1 MVGLTPKLDNFT
13 ELCGLLHFL
22 PQPSNILTQISVTF
36 CNSASYHVLPCW
48 LLGSCSFGAINSL
61 MPTFTTVQ
69 LLSERKSCVLK
80 NRKRVPHQGHI
91 VFISRELK
99 LSGSCSDEQTVTHM
113 TKSRSIYNRMKLYRA
128 NSPYCVRIWHIAHCI
143 MQSHSNSN

>member
-1 MVGLTPKLDNFT
+1 MVSYTFY
-13 ELCGLLHFL
+13 
-22 PQPSNILTQISVTF
+22 PQPFNSLVNTDISAISVTF
-36 CNSASYHVLPCW
+36 CNSASYHVLPVPAM
-48 LLGSCSFGAINSL
+48 LGSCSFGAINSL